1 MCIRDSISS
10 YNRPFFNDNVF
21 PLGMLRESRY
31 NAKRADILIFSNC
44 PNDMDIEERRDF
56 ITKSQ
61 KYSDKKAPI
70 LFSKTE
76 YLNPVSLFGSKL
88 FNKVVVISS
97 IAYPN
102 KFFDFIN
109 SKYEV
114 IKKIKFDDHHV
125 YKENEILSII
135 DILDDD
141 ISLVMTEKDA
151 VKICEFSNL
160 LDPYSVYYI
169 PIQIKFLFKNKL
181 SEYI

>member
-1 MCIRDSISS
+1 
-10 YNRPFFNDNVF
+10 
-21 PLGMLRESRY
+21 
-31 NAKRADILIFSNC
+31 
-44 PNDMDIEERRDF
+44 
-56 ITKSQ
+56 
-61 KYSDKKAPI
+61 
-70 LFSKTE
+70 
-76 YLNPVSLFGSKL
+76 LNPVSLFGSKL

>member
-1 MCIRDSISS
+1 M
-10 YNRPFFNDNVF
+10 
-21 PLGMLRESRY
+21 GMLRESRK
-31 NAKRADILIFSNC
+31 NAKRADILIYSNC
-44 PNDMDIEERRDF
+44 PYDMGTEERRNF
-56 ITKSQ
+56 VIKSQ

-76 YLNPVSLFGSKL
+76 YLNPVRLFGSKL

-109 SKYEV
+109 SKHEV
-114 IKKIKFDDHHV
+114 IKKIKFDDHHE
-125 YKENEILSII
+125 YTENEILSITE
-135 DILDDD
+135 ILDDD
-141 ISLVMTEKDA
+141 VSLIMTEKDA